1 MRRIDGLGITAEVLE
16 NPCNDCRRVKETL
29 PPNATSPSSAPLTAV
44 DLETI
49 SLTIALTIALTL

>member
-49 SLTIALTIALTL
+49 SLTIALTL